1 VAGENDLKIEA
12 DLDLELIPEA
22 VQTQLDALGPLLA
35 GTMASAATQAQRELV
50 NGLDDAMRI
59 VRARLEVLSNQT
71 IKGTGAAARRQRAEL
86 QGELNAQLRVVQE
99 FYRQNNE
106 IQRRIELDT
115 AERER
120 NRRADERATTQE
132 QNRNKR
138 EQLAATQ
145 ATNKALNEED
155 KRLTITKRAEEE
167 RRTEATKQGN
177 REQLAAVRF
186 GQRQILE
193 AQMADDKIDLAN
205 RRAHNARL
213 NDLTRSIT
221 DSLRVTWRDF
231 HARRRED
238 ERQANRLAAIEAE
251 RAAKEQLQVQ
261 QATLAGQ
268 ATSVANS
275 GVTGAVLGRSGLG
288 IGLRNLAIAGGGAFG
303 ALNTFKI
310 GSEFTTGLEVARA
323 QLGLTSK
330 EMDLLG
336 QKALELGNDVK
347 LPGVSAR
354 DAADA
359 ILQLAK
365 AGLSVN
371 DALGSANATLQLGRA
386 VNADYAETAFQV
398 GVALNVFK
406 LQAKD
411 SNDVADILAKT
422 VGISGGTSFAD
433 LSDAI
438 KQSTTVFAAN
448 QREIGK
454 GTDAYIQQ
462 AAAISILAKNALR
475 GSDAGTS
482 LKQFLLAF
490 SNSSLPVRSAL
501 KDLAEQAGVQ
511 SIAYDEATGSARPFN
526 EIIKLLAKSVKGL
539 TQEEREA
546 KFTQIFGSDAT
557 RAVNALT
564 SNVTGLDQAIVSL
577 RNSQRSVSGKGFAQK
592 LAEAQNTGLKGA
604 FDAIRSQFETF
615 QIQIFRLLDKPLGN
629 AILRIATAIGALATA
644 PEWGTLRRTIV
655 ALAAAGAA
663 LLVFKSA
670 GEAMQLASL
679 GIKALATSPTAL
691 VTLGLGGIVVGLA
704 TAVQKSHEF
713 NKSFVGGLNDLAR
726 GITGSP
732 LPAKIR
738 ELLLPSDLKPLSK
751 DPKVQE
757 FLATLQ
763 EEPPKDNFFTRT
775 GRNIADGYRAIVDG
789 ATATQKA
796 LENSKAFFDSG
807 VSSGKNGEQIDQQKA
822 DALGFSA
829 QRVFGTLGVAAGLAF
844 NGEFVKS
851 LAALNT
857 LILPALRSAGH
868 AIADAYRAIFDGG
881 AEILPKVV
889 GFINDIIPPREQIIQ
904 FGKELG
910 TFLLDGI
917 YQAGKLIPTIL
928 LDHRTIEAV
937 VAAGGAVAAAAV
949 VIGGQFALGMVQGII
964 AQRGEIAKAVKDIF
978 KALFDINPIIGG
990 VVTAFVAGF
999 AILKT
1004 IKVFGSLKADADV
1017 FLVNV
1022 RAGWKALHGDV
1033 AGAKALITEFN
1044 KQRADGA
1051 LQGVKGL
1058 GQGFIQLGADVE
1070 KSLQK
1075 IRSVATTTSAVA
1087 ARVRAEL
1094 GSTGAMSIAAGPTL
1108 PPELAAQLRRE
1119 QAVIGS
1125 TTARINAGLTGQ
1137 FFTPQQAVAAAQRT
1151 LSISPAAV
1159 AGQFFLPAQATA
1171 AGQAQAAA
1179 DVRAATLRA
1188 TAAATASSVSNSFFL
1203 PAQATAAGQAQAAR
1217 DAARQTA
1224 IKTGQQSVLSS
1235 FFTPQQAVASA
1246 NAMQETTRFAGAL
1259 SKAFDGVAL
1268 AATIAGAGVAGYN
1281 AAQSNGI
1288 EKAVSY
1294 AGVIGTVGT
1303 AFAIGGPA
1311 AGVLAGGV
1319 AVLGTVLGNHAK
1331 KAAEA
1336 RARQAE
1342 YAEILKSS
1350 IPAVE
1355 ALSRYEQ
1362 KLESGSGTQK
1372 RILNDLTGLGFSLGQ
1387 LDAAVR
1393 GSDESFVSFR
1403 TSVNAAA
1410 EAANFGYNGRSD
1422 LIRFLGEERKAA
1434 LGAAEAQERVAKA
1447 RSAGGQVDPEVLKQA
1462 ATYGGMY
1469 SISAQQIAD
1478 AAEAAGP
1485 YVKTQREE
1493 QERLNAAIRTF
1504 AELTGRV
1511 SVSAASLS
1519 NDVLSTVKA
1528 NKELYQKALQG
1539 DVVAANQL
1547 AINNQQIADSFQTQV
1562 KALLDGAKDVPGG
1575 FDTATGKIQEI
1586 FDKVSGDIQK
1596 SLKLPREEADKIAAT
1611 MLGLK
1616 ELSSNAIT
1624 FDLRWRLIV
1633 DEKTKKALIAAAN
1646 ASAASNVD
1654 AGVGAAAIADAFAV
1668 AGLDPVNSENG
1679 RVVTRPTL
1687 SWIGERSKPEVVI
1700 PLSNPRRALQLMRET
1715 NLDRALLASLAG
1727 TSSSGGS
1734 TTASAAAPVSAAS
1747 TFGGP
1752 VVGEL
1757 HVHEVAADP
1766 IATGTLVGHKIRAI
1780 VQEALR

>member
-1 VAGENDLKIEA
+1 MAGENDLKIEA

-422 VGISGGTSFAD
+422 VGLSGGTSFAD

-1171 AGQAQAAA
+1171 AGQAQAA
-1179 DVRAATLRA
+1179 
-1188 TAAATASSVSNSFFL
+1188 
-1203 PAQATAAGQAQAAR
+1203 R